1 MIYDTGQSLITKEKW
16 GEFIWYSPTLNAK
29 ALREKWLKGQK
40 INCDILYEVYLMEHC
55 LRAKQDRFFS
65 ILMR

>member
-29 ALREKWLKGQK
+29 ASKELRENGWK
-40 INCDILYEVYLMEHC
+40 
-55 LRAKQDRFFS
+55 DRKL
-65 ILMR
+65 IVIYYMKCIW